1 MSTPAVF
8 QPHFFRLVRRIAL
21 VAPVV
26 AVLALLNLLGGC
38 ATQPARAL
46 SESIHPKAGPLRP
59 FDSSQ
64 LSVALV
70 LSGGSIRGFAHI
82 GVLQALDELGL
93 APDLIVGTSAGS
105 LVGAGYAAGL
115 DAGQIEVAMRALSW
129 SVMSDWV
136 VPQLGQP
143 FMKGELGLVRG
154 ERLQRF
160 ADALVGHRPIDAL
173 PRRLAIVAT
182 DLQSGVPVV
191 FTAGNVGLAV
201 HASSAI
207 PGVFV
212 PPVISGRRYID
223 GQVSSPLPVIAARA
237 LGADVVIAVDVTYPP
252 EDAAITILPDVVF
265 QAFMIASQRVVK
277 TELQGA
283 DVVIRPRIP
292 PSNQLGMED
301 RKKLIEAGRAAT
313 LELALQ
319 IKQIRGGG
327 IPTR

>member
-1 MSTPAVF
+1 MSSPSICL
-8 QPHFFRLVRRIAL
+8 PHTFRLVRRLAL

-26 AVLALLNLLGGC
+26 AILALSGLLGGC
-38 ATQPARAL
+38 ATQPATAL
-46 SESIHPKAGPLRP
+46 SEAAHPKAGPMRP
-59 FDSSQ
+59 FDPSQ
-64 LSVALV
+64 LNVALV
-70 LSGGSIRGFAHI
+70 LSGGAVRGFAHI

-115 DAGQIEVAMRALSW
+115 NAGQIELAMRSLNW

-136 VPQLGQP
+136 LPQLGQP
-143 FMKGELGLVRG
+143 FLKGELGLVRG

-160 ADALVGHRPIDAL
+160 ADELVRHRSIDAL

-191 FTAGNVGLAV
+191 FTTGNVGLAV
-201 HASSAI
+201 RASSAI

-212 PPVISGRRYID
+212 PPVINGRRYID
-223 GQVSSPLPVIAARA
+223 GQVSSPLPVMAARA

-252 EDAAITILPDVVF
+252 EDAIITTTPDVVF
-265 QAFMIASQRVVK
+265 QAFMIASQRLVK

-283 DVVIRPRIP
+283 DLVIRPRIP

-301 RKKLIEAGRAAT
+301 RKKLMEAGRAAT
-313 LELALQ
+313 LELAERLQ
-319 IKQIRGGG
+319 RIRLLD
-327 IPTR
+327 IAK

>member
-1 MSTPAVF
+1 MSTPGIF
-8 QPHFFRLVRRIAL
+8 LSHMFHLVRRIAL

-26 AVLALLNLLGGC
+26 AVLALSNLLGGC
-38 ATQPARAL
+38 ATHPARAL
-46 SESIHPKAGPLRP
+46 SEVAHPTAAKVRP

-70 LSGGSIRGFAHI
+70 LSGGSVRGFAHI
-82 GVLQALDELGL
+82 GVLQALDELAI

-115 DAGQIEVAMRALSW
+115 NAGQIEVAMRSLNW

-143 FMKGELGLVRG
+143 VLKGELGLVRG

-160 ADALVGHRPIDAL
+160 ADALVGHRTIDAL
-173 PRRLAIVAT
+173 PRRLAILAT
-182 DLQSGVPVV
+182 DMQSGVPVV

-212 PPVISGRRYID
+212 PPIISGRRYID
-223 GQVSSPLPVIAARA
+223 GQVSSPLPVMAARA
-237 LGADVVIAVDVTYPP
+237 LGADIVIAVDVTYPP
-252 EDAAITILPDVVF
+252 EDAAITTLPDVVF
-265 QAFMIASQRVVK
+265 QAFMIASQRLVK

-283 DVVIRPRIP
+283 DLVIRPRIP
-292 PSNQLGMED
+292 SSNQLGMED

-313 LELALQ
+313 LELAERLHR
-319 IKQIRGGG
+319 IRL
-327 IPTR
+327 IDTAK

>member
-1 MSTPAVF
+1 MNTPAIF
-8 QPHFFRLVRRIAL
+8 QPHIFRLVRRIAL

-26 AVLALLNLLGGC
+26 AVLALSNLIGGC

-46 SESIHPKAGPLRP
+46 SETVHPKAGPLRP
-59 FDSSQ
+59 FDSSR

-70 LSGGSIRGFAHI
+70 LSGGSVRGFAHI

-93 APDLIVGTSAGS
+93 VPDLIVGTSAGS

-115 DAGQIEVAMRALSW
+115 NASQIEVAMRSLSW

-143 FMKGELGLVRG
+143 FLKGELGLVRG
-154 ERLQRF
+154 ERFQRF
-160 ADALVGHRPIDAL
+160 ADELVGHRPIDAL

-182 DLQSGVPVV
+182 ELQSGVPVV

-212 PPVISGRRYID
+212 PPIISGRRYID
-223 GQVSSPLPVIAARA
+223 GQVSSPLPVMAARA
-237 LGADVVIAVDVTYPP
+237 LGADIVIAVDVTYPP
-252 EDAAITILPDVVF
+252 EDAAITTLPDVVF
-265 QAFMIASQRVVK
+265 QAFMIASQRLVK

-283 DVVIRPRIP
+283 DLVIRPRIP
-292 PSNQLGMED
+292 SSNQLGMED

-313 LELALQ
+313 LELAERLHR
-319 IKQIRGGG
+319 IRL
-327 IPTR
+327 IDTAK

>member
-1 MSTPAVF
+1 MNTPAILLLLI
-8 QPHFFRLVRRIAL
+8 FRLVRRIAL

-26 AVLALLNLLGGC
+26 AVLALSNLLGGC

-46 SESIHPKAGPLRP
+46 SETVHPKAGQVRP
-59 FDSSQ
+59 FDPSR

-70 LSGGSIRGFAHI
+70 LSGGSVRGLAHI

-93 APDLIVGTSAGS
+93 VPDLIVGTSAGS

-115 DAGQIEVAMRALSW
+115 NASQIEVAMRSLSW
-129 SVMSDWV
+129 SAMSDWV

-160 ADALVGHRPIDAL
+160 ADTLVGHRRIDAL

-191 FTAGNVGLAV
+191 FTEGHVGLAV

-212 PPVISGRRYID
+212 PPVIRGRRYID
-223 GQVSSPLPVIAARA
+223 GQVSSPLPVMAARA

-252 EDAAITILPDVVF
+252 DDAAITTLPDVVF
-265 QAFMIASQRVVK
+265 QAFMIASQRLVK

-283 DVVIRPRIP
+283 DLVIRPRIP
-292 PSNQLGMED
+292 PTKQLGIDD
-301 RKKLIEAGRAAT
+301 RERLIDSGRVAT
-313 LELALQ
+313 LDLAVRLRQ
-319 IKQIRGGG
+319 IWDERT
-327 IPTR
+327 TRR